1 MKGVRRFRDRLK
13 RELKNQKFKQA
24 FDEADFFARLAIQ
37 IAKLR
42 EEEGLSQGDLAR
54 RLHTSQQMISRLE
67 DSHNRSFSLRTL
79 IKLARTF
86 HKKLEVEFR
95 SCK

>member
-13 RELKNQKFKQA
+13 RELRNKKFKQA
-24 FDEADFFARLAIQ
+24 FDEADFFVRLAVQ

-42 EEEGLSQGDLAR
+42 EEEGLSQQDLAK
-54 RLHTSQQMISRLE
+54 RLRTSQQMISRLE
-67 DSHNRSFSLRTL
+67 DVHNRSFSLRTL

-86 HKKLEVEFR
+86 HKRLDVEFT
-95 SCK
+95 